1 MFRQRLLASTLMLAL
16 AAPLAITTAQ
26 AQSAIQNMPYSTA
39 SVQRVLND
47 LGYSAGPVDGL
58 MGGKTRNA
66 IRAYQTD
73 NSLPASG
80 EPSLNLYGHLQNS
93 YAEHFAQPVAPA
105 ASTQMIAEIQG
116 LLRQRGYDV
125 PEFTG
130 TVDARTATAIRSYQ
144 TDANLPADGVPS
156 STLLAN
162 LKIGTDSTASTGLSR
177 AQIAQLQGELSDR
190 GYDPGP
196 QDGIVGPKVR
206 TAIRTY
212 QTDAGLPA
220 TGEAT
225 TNLLA
230 HIQSAAVDANA
241 GEPGNS
247 GSGDSRNNR
256 DPQSGYVGS
265 NDPWHHRAL
274 QADNSGANDSQN
286 NRDPQ
291 SEQAMAQFEGELQRR
306 MYYVGEVDGM
316 VDDQTRAAIRAYQ
329 HDAGLPVT
337 GQPSAELARH
347 LSTSSIRNQS
357 ETTSLLVWEIENELA
372 RRDFYVGPID
382 GTVDAQTHTAIKI
395 YQRMAGLDHNGKA
408 SYPLL
413 QHIESSNLRNT
424 SEVAS
429 VLVWQIERALAD
441 RGYRTGPID
450 GTMDATTNEAVRS
463 YQHDAGLPPTGE
475 IDKALLANIEQ
486 SDKQQVSQ
494 RDIQE
499 IERRL
504 DRRAYR
510 PGRVDG
516 IADTQT
522 ASAIRAYQTDADLPV
537 NGRPSKA
544 LLEHLRNSNVRSA
557 GDADVNAAIQQM
569 IETVVRAGGG

>member
-26 AQSAIQNMPYSTA
+26 AQSTVQSMPYSTA

-47 LGYSAGPVDGL
+47 LGYTAGPDDGL
-58 MGGKTRNA
+58 MGGKTRGA

-73 NSLPASG
+73 NGLPASG
-80 EPSLNLYGHLQNS
+80 EPSRNLYGHLQDS
-93 YAEHFAQPVAPA
+93 YAERYAQPASLA

-125 PEFTG
+125 PEVTG
-130 TVDARTATAIRSYQ
+130 TVDAKTAAAIRSYQ
-144 TDANLPADGVPS
+144 ADARLPADGAPS

-162 LKIGTDSTASTGLSR
+162 LKIGTDATASTGLTR
-177 AQIAQLQGELSDR
+177 AQVAELQGELGDR

-225 TNLLA
+225 TSLLA
-230 HIQSAAVDANA
+230 HIQNATTDANA
-241 GEPGNS
+241 GEPDNS
-247 GSGDSRNNR
+247 GGSNSRHNPGPPSGDF
-256 DPQSGYVGS
+256 
-265 NDPWHHRAL
+265 
-274 QADNSGANDSQN
+274 GANDSRYDRN
-286 NRDPQ
+286 WN
-291 SEQAMAQFEGELQRR
+291 SEQSMTQFEGELQRR
-306 MYYVGEVDGM
+306 MYYVGEVDGE

-329 HDAGLPVT
+329 RDAGLPVT

-347 LSTSSIRNQS
+347 LRTSSIRNQS
-357 ETTSLLVWEIENELA
+357 ETTSLLVWAIENELA
-372 RRDFYVGPID
+372 RRDFFVGPID
-382 GTVDAQTHTAIKI
+382 GTVDAQTRTAIKI
-395 YQRMAGLDHNGKA
+395 YQRMAGIDHNGKA

-413 QHIESSNLRNT
+413 QNIERSNLRNT
-424 SEVAS
+424 GEVAS
-429 VLVWQIERALAD
+429 VLVWQIEGALTE

-450 GTMDATTNEAVRS
+450 GSMDPQTNDAVRR
-463 YQHDAGLPPTGE
+463 YQQDAGLPTTGKT
-475 IDKALLANIEQ
+475 DKALLASIEQ
-486 SDKQQVSQ
+486 SDKRQVSQ

-504 DRRAYR
+504 DRRAYH

-516 IADTQT
+516 VADAQT
-522 ASAIRAYQTDADLPV
+522 AMAISAYQTDANLPV
-537 NGRPSKA
+537 TGRASVA
-544 LLEHLRNSNVRSA
+544 LLEHLRSSNVRST
-557 GDADVNAAIQQM
+557 GDADVNGAIQRM
-569 IETVVRAGGG
+569 IESFAKAGG

>member
-1 MFRQRLLASTLMLAL
+1 
-16 AAPLAITTAQ
+16 
-26 AQSAIQNMPYSTA
+26 
-39 SVQRVLND
+39 
-47 LGYSAGPVDGL
+47 
-58 MGGKTRNA
+58 
-66 IRAYQTD
+66 
-73 NSLPASG
+73 
-80 EPSLNLYGHLQNS
+80 
-93 YAEHFAQPVAPA
+93 
-105 ASTQMIAEIQG
+105 
-116 LLRQRGYDV
+116 
-125 PEFTG
+125 
-130 TVDARTATAIRSYQ
+130 VDARTATAIRSYQ

-162 LKIGTDSTASTGLSR
+162 LKIGTDATASTGLSR
-177 AQIAQLQGELSDR
+177 AQIAQLQAELSNR

-212 QTDAGLPA
+212 QADAGLPA

-225 TNLLA
+225 TSLLA
-230 HIQSAAVDANA
+230 HIQNAAADANA
-241 GEPGNS
+241 GEPGND
-247 GSGDSRNNR
+247 GPGDSRNNR
-256 DPQSGYVGS
+256 DPQSGQVGS
-265 NDPWHHRAL
+265 NDPWHHRNP
-274 QADNSGANDSQN
+274 QADNSGANDSQD

-291 SEQAMAQFEGELQRR
+291 SVQAMTQFEGELQRR
-306 MYYVGEVDGM
+306 MYYVGEVDGE

-337 GQPSAELARH
+337 GQPSAELARQ
-347 LSTSSIRNQS
+347 LSTSSVRNQS
-357 ETTSLLVWEIENELA
+357 ETTSLLVWEIENQLA

-382 GTVDAQTHTAIKI
+382 GTVDAQTQTAIKL
-395 YQRMAGLDHNGKA
+395 YQRMAGLGHNGKA

-413 QHIESSNLRNT
+413 QHIERSNLRNT

-429 VLVWQIERALAD
+429 VLVWQIEGALAD

-450 GTMDATTNEAVRS
+450 GTMDATTNEAVRR
-463 YQHDAGLPPTGE
+463 YQQEAGLPPTGRT
-475 IDKALLANIEQ
+475 DKALLADIEQ
-486 SDKQQVSQ
+486 SDKREVSQ

-537 NGRPSKA
+537 NGRPSRA

>member
-1 MFRQRLLASTLMLAL
+1 MFRQHLLASTLMLAL
-16 AAPLAITTAQ
+16 AAPLAITAAQ
-26 AQSAIQNMPYSTA
+26 AQSTMPYSTA

-73 NSLPASG
+73 SGLPASG
-80 EPSLNLYGHLQNS
+80 EPSLNLYGHLQDS
-93 YAEHFAQPVAPA
+93 YAERYAQPATPA
-105 ASTQMIAEIQG
+105 ASTPMIAEIQG

-125 PEFTG
+125 PEVTG

-144 TDANLPADGVPS
+144 TDANLPADGVPNA
-156 STLLAN
+156 TLLAN
-162 LKIGTDSTASTGLSR
+162 LKIGTDATASTGLNR

-225 TNLLA
+225 TSLLT
-230 HIQSAAVDANA
+230 HIQNAAAVAHA
-241 GEPGNS
+241 GEPDNS
-247 GSGDSRNNR
+247 GTGDTHNNR
-256 DPQSGYVGS
+256 DPQAGYVGS
-265 NDPWHHRAL
+265 SGSRHYRDP
-274 QADNSGANDSQN
+274 QPDNSGANDSQD

-291 SEQAMAQFEGELQRR
+291 SVQAMAQFEGELQRR
-306 MYYVGEVDGM
+306 MYYVGEVDGE

-347 LSTSSIRNQS
+347 LRTSAVRNQS
-357 ETTSLLVWEIENELA
+357 ESTSLLVWEIENQLA
-372 RRDFYVGPID
+372 RRDFYVGAID
-382 GTVDAQTHTAIKI
+382 GTVDAQTQTAIKL
-395 YQRMAGLDHNGKA
+395 YQRMAGLGHNGKA

-413 QHIESSNLRNT
+413 QHIEASNLRNT

-429 VLVWQIERALAD
+429 VLVWQIEGALAD

-450 GTMDATTNEAVRS
+450 GTMDATTNEAVRR
-463 YQHDAGLPPTGE
+463 YQQDIGLPPTGQT
-475 IDKALLANIEQ
+475 DKALLANLEQ
-486 SDKQQVSQ
+486 SDKREVSQ

-510 PGRVDG
+510 PGRIDG

-522 ASAIRAYQTDADLPV
+522 ASAIRAYQTDADLPG
-537 NGRPSKA
+537 NGRPSRA
-544 LLEHLRNSNVRSA
+544 LLEHLRTSDVRSA
-557 GDADVNAAIQQM
+557 GDADVSNAIQQM
-569 IETVVRAGGG
+569 IESFVRAGG

>member
-16 AAPLAITTAQ
+16 AAPLAITAAQ
-26 AQSAIQNMPYSTA
+26 AQSTVQSMPYSTA

-73 NSLPASG
+73 NGLPASG
-80 EPSLNLYGHLQNS
+80 EPSRSLYEHLQDS
-93 YAEHFAQPVAPA
+93 HAERFAQSAAPA

-125 PEFTG
+125 PEVTG

-144 TDANLPADGVPS
+144 TDANLPADGVAS

-162 LKIGTDSTASTGLSR
+162 LKIGTDATASTALSR
-177 AQIAQLQGELSDR
+177 AQIAELQGELGQR

-225 TNLLA
+225 TSLLA
-230 HIQSAAVDANA
+230 HIQNAAVDDNAEQPDDQRAN
-241 GEPGNS
+241 GTWHG
-247 GSGDSRNNR
+247 R
-256 DPQSGYVGS
+256 DPQRG
-265 NDPWHHRAL
+265 D
-274 QADNSGANDSQN
+274 SGANGSRNDAQY
-286 NRDPQ
+286 Q
-291 SEQAMAQFEGELQRR
+291 QAMARFEGELQRR
-306 MYYVGEVDGM
+306 MYYVGEVDGE

-347 LSTSSIRNQS
+347 LNTSSVRNQS
-357 ETTSLLVWEIENELA
+357 ETTSLLVWEIENQLA
-372 RRDFYVGPID
+372 RRDFYVGAID
-382 GTVDAQTHTAIKI
+382 GTVDAQTQTAIKL
-395 YQRMAGLDHNGKA
+395 YQRMAGLGHNGRA

-413 QHIESSNLRNT
+413 QHIEGSNLRNT

-429 VLVWQIERALAD
+429 VLVWQIEGALAD

-450 GTMDATTNEAVRS
+450 GTMDATTNEAVRR
-463 YQHDAGLPPTGE
+463 YQEEAGLPTTGKT
-475 IDKALLANIEQ
+475 DKALLANIEQ
-486 SDKQQVSQ
+486 SDKRQVSQ

-504 DRRAYR
+504 DRRAYH

-537 NGRPSKA
+537 NGRPSRA
-544 LLEHLRNSNVRSA
+544 LLEHLRNSNVRSSS
-557 GDADVNAAIQQM
+557 GADVNDAIQQM
-569 IETVVRAGGG
+569 IETFARAGG

>member
-16 AAPLAITTAQ
+16 AAPLAITAAQ
-26 AQSAIQNMPYSTA
+26 AQSAAQSMPYSTA
-39 SVQRVLND
+39 SVQRALND

-58 MGGKTRNA
+58 MGGKTRGA

-73 NSLPASG
+73 NGLPASG
-80 EPSLNLYGHLQNS
+80 EPSLNLYGHLQDS
-93 YAEHFAQPVAPA
+93 YAERYAQPAAPA
-105 ASTQMIAEIQG
+105 ASTQTVADIQG
-116 LLRQRGYDV
+116 LLLQRGYDV
-125 PEFTG
+125 PDVTG
-130 TVDARTATAIRSYQ
+130 TVDAKTAAAIRSYQ
-144 TDANLPADGVPS
+144 ADANLPTDGVPS

-162 LKIGTDSTASTGLSR
+162 LKIGTDAADPGASTGLSR
-177 AQIAQLQGELSDR
+177 AQIAELQGELSDR

-225 TNLLA
+225 TRLLA
-230 HIQSAAVDANA
+230 HIQNAAADANA
-241 GEPGNS
+241 GEPGDS
-247 GSGDSRNNR
+247 GAGDSRNNR
-256 DPQSGYVGS
+256 DPQTGYAGS
-265 NDPWHHRAL
+265 N
-274 QADNSGANDSQN
+274 GSQN
-286 NRDPQ
+286 YRDPQ

-306 MYYVGEVDGM
+306 MYYVGEVDGE

-337 GQPSAELARH
+337 GQPSAELARQ
-347 LSTSSIRNQS
+347 LSTSSVRNQS
-357 ETTSLLVWEIENELA
+357 QTTSLLVWEIENQLA
-372 RRDFYVGPID
+372 RRDFYVGVID
-382 GTVDAQTHTAIKI
+382 GTVDAQTHTAIKL
-395 YQRMAGLDHNGKA
+395 YQRMAGLGHNGEV

-429 VLVWQIERALAD
+429 VLVWQIEGALAD

-450 GTMDATTNEAVRS
+450 GTMDAMTNEAVRR
-463 YQHDAGLPPTGE
+463 YQQDAGLPTTGKT
-475 IDKALLANIEQ
+475 DKALLANIEQ
-486 SDKQQVSQ
+486 SDNRQVSQ

-537 NGRPSKA
+537 TGRASRA

-557 GDADVNAAIQQM
+557 GDADVNNAIQQM
-569 IETVVRAGGG
+569 IESFVRAGGG